1 MLAAQCAFA
10 AGPAELLSKAD
21 GIKLVDHVEF
31 TKLLQTLDGRVS
43 ELSATDREYLE
54 YLHGWSSAYNGDNEA
69 AIKKLAALQDSAQDI
84 TVRFRSGATVV
95 NILAVYKRY
104 KEAYSRLNTVLALL
118 PKVSNGEARQ
128 QGMLIAAALYM
139 DLGQYK
145 VSLRLA
151 QTIIDENWAG
161 KGLCRGGQVKLRAL
175 YQSRKIPVGPEMQ
188 AGIDACVK
196 VGEVAFENAI
206 PLEPARIYLGH
217 HQYDEAIAL
226 LTEHYDDV
234 MKVHYRH
241 MISEYDALLAQAY
254 RGKSAS
260 PMARKLALEAIQN
273 TDANQ
278 FTEPLADAYSVLYEL
293 AKDQGDFKSA
303 LAFHEQYAVVNRGYL
318 DDDRARHLA
327 FQSVSRESSASRLQV
342 EARSEQNL
350 EWQLQRKLNAKA
362 SETTRLYVT
371 LVVLITAFAGFWV
384 YRARRSNLQLT
395 STSQFDR

>member
-10 AGPAELLSKAD
+10 TGPADLLTKAD
-21 GIKLVDHVEF
+21 EIKLVDHVEF
-31 TKLLQTLDGRVS
+31 TKLLQTLDGRVA
-43 ELSATDREYLE
+43 ELSPADREFLE
-54 YLHGWSSAYNGDNEA
+54 YLHGWSSAYNGDNEV
-69 AIKKLAALQDSAQDI
+69 AIKKLAALQDSAQNTTI
-84 TVRFRSGATVV
+84 RFRSGATVV
-95 NILAVYKRY
+95 NVLAVYKRY
-104 KEAYSRLNTVLALL
+104 KEAYSRLNAVLALL
-118 PKVSNGEARQ
+118 PKVTNGEARQ
-128 QGMLIAAALYM
+128 QGMLIASVLYT
-139 DLGQYK
+139 DIGQYK

-161 KGLCRGGQVKLRAL
+161 KGVCRGGQVKLRAL
-175 YQSRKIPVGPEMQ
+175 YQSRKLQVGPEMQ
-188 AGIDACVK
+188 AGIEACAK
-196 VGEVAFENAI
+196 VGDVAFENAI
-206 PLEPARIYLGH
+206 PLVPARIYLER

-234 MKVHYRH
+234 MKIHYRH

-303 LAFHEQYAVVNRGYL
+303 LAFHEQYAVANRGYL

-327 FQSVSRESSASRLQV
+327 FQSVSRESSANQLQV
-342 EARSEQNL
+342 EAQSEQNL
-350 EWQLQRKLNAKA
+350 ESQLQRELSAKA
-362 SETTRLYVT
+362 NETIRLYVT
-371 LVVLITAFAGFWV
+371 LLVLVILFTGFWV
-384 YRARRSNLQLT
+384 YRARRSNLHLT
-395 STSQFDR
+395 GTSQFDR

>member
-1 MLAAQCAFA
+1 VLAAQCAFA
-10 AGPAELLSKAD
+10 AGPADLLGKAD
-21 GIKLVDHVEF
+21 GIKLIDHVEF

-43 ELSATDREYLE
+43 ELSATEREYLE

-69 AIKKLAALQDSAQDI
+69 AIKKLAALQDSAQDV

-118 PKVSNGEARQ
+118 PKVTNGEARQ

-175 YQSRKIPVGPEMQ
+175 YQSRKMPVGPEMQ
-188 AGIDACVK
+188 AGIDACVE

-206 PLEPARIYLGH
+206 PLEPARIYLEH

-293 AKDQGDFKSA
+293 AKGQGDFKSA
-303 LAFHEQYAVVNRGYL
+303 LAFHEQYAVANRGYL

-327 FQSVSRESSASRLQV
+327 FQSVSRESSANQLQV
-342 EARSEQNL
+342 EVRSEQNL

-371 LVVLITAFAGFWV
+371 LVVLITVFAGFWI
-384 YRARRSNLQLT
+384 YRARRSNLRLT
-395 STSQFDR
+395 SMSQFDR